1 MRGQR
6 VRGEM
11 PATDYRGNSF
21 REFSESARR
30 ALSELDARSR
40 LSANAPNFGAAATQT
55 IALLISAS
63 LSESRRTVFFRS
75 PHSRFGCSLPPCPP
89 PIPHPPVPEVQPDLT
104 SASSRN
110 RNYPERSNALRV
122 RARARARE
130 RERERE
136 RGEPCAPSLRRMI
149 SARKMPDVNYSR
161 RRTGGK
167 IFSSPS
173 NSGGAQ

>member
-136 RGEPCAPSLRRMI
+136 RE
-149 SARKMPDVNYSR
+149 
-161 RRTGGK
+161 RRTMRAIAPPYDFRKKNAGC
-167 IFSSPS
+167 
-173 NSGGAQ
+173 